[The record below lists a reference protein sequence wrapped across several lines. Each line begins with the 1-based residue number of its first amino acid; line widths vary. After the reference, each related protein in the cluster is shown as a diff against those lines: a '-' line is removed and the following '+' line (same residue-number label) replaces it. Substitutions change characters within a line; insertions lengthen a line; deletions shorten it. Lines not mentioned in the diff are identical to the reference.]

1 MTTSTNEPIRLVL
14 AEFEDIVS
22 HGLRALI
29 AGDGRLVLV
38 ASGVHAQDLSPTLTE
53 SRADVAILNFSA
65 LSSPSQLRDLHA
77 AFPSTRLVVL
87 ADPASLSQC
96 RQLAAFGASA
106 CLTKSADVPELL
118 HAIHDGSGRPL
129 PSPGAE
135 PVSGA
140 TLTQSEVDVLEL
152 LRSGRSNAEIAATL
166 HVGFETVRTH
176 TSNIYRKL
184 GVSSRR
190 ELRSGE
196 IALAHLHQAEP

>member
-1 MTTSTNEPIRLVL
+1 MTTTYSEPIRLVL
-14 AEFEDIVS
+14 TEFEDIVS

-29 AGDGRLVLV
+29 AADGTLALV
-38 ASGVHAQDLSPTLTE
+38 ASGVDAQDLNATLTE
-53 SRADVAILNFSA
+53 SKADVAIVNFGA

-77 AFPSTRLVVL
+77 AFPTTRLVVL

-106 CLTKSADVPELL
+106 CLTKSADAPEVLR
-118 HAIHDGSGRPL
+118 AIHNGSRQPMPAAGI
-129 PSPGAE
+129 E
-135 PVSGA
+135 PVDGA
-140 TLTQSEVDVLEL
+140 TLTQSEADVLEL
-152 LRSGRSNAEIAATL
+152 LRGGRSNAEIAATL

-190 ELRSGE
+190 ELRSREAALVHAHHGE
-196 IALAHLHQAEP
+196 P